1 MSKWLPSAATVSE
14 PLDTHDAVA
23 LHDIEAIKQLKA
35 RYCRYLDDK
44 NWSAWRTLFDDGF
57 TSDIAGPGG
66 RHTAGADAFVA
77 YTRKSIGRA
86 SQRTVHQV
94 HAPEI
99 TLTSATTA
107 QGVWAL
113 NDVVRLAPAVTLHGY
128 GHYHETYEKRD
139 GHWRIKTS
147 RLTRLRE
154 DIATPLLPQRIAQR
168 VRAAAATL
176 ARRTAPK
183 KLTNFRSQHE

>member
-1 MSKWLPSAATVSE
+1 MAINALGIHAMDDAA
-14 PLDTHDAVA
+14 A
-23 LHDIEAIKQLKA
+23 LHEIEAIKQLKA
-35 RYCRYLDDK
+35 RYCRHLDDK
-44 NWSAWRTLFDDGF
+44 DWHQWRRLFDDDF
-57 TSDIAGPGG
+57 ASDIAGAGG
-66 RHTAGADAFVA
+66 GQTTGADAFVA
-77 YTRKSIGRA
+77 YTRKSIGRP

-107 QGVWAL
+107 KGVWAL
-113 NDVVRLAPAVTLHGY
+113 NDVVRLTPVVTLHGY

-154 DIATPLLPQRIAQR
+154 DIAIPLLPQRIAQR
-168 VRAAAATL
+168 VRATAAKL
-176 ARRTAPK
+176 ARLTAPRA
-183 KLTNFRSQHE
+183 LTNV

>member
-1 MSKWLPSAATVSE
+1 MRSPHPAMAIRVPGIHPMDDAA
-14 PLDTHDAVA
+14 A
-23 LHDIEAIKQLKA
+23 LHEIEAIKQLKA

-44 NWSAWRTLFDDGF
+44 DWSAWRALFDDDF
-57 TSDIAGPGG
+57 ASEIAGTGG
-66 RHTAGADAFVA
+66 RQTTGADAFVA
-77 YTRKSIGRA
+77 YTRKSIGRP

-99 TLTSATTA
+99 TLVSATTA
-107 QGVWAL
+107 NGVWAL

-128 GHYHETYEKRD
+128 GHYHETYVKRD

-154 DIATPLLPQRIAQR
+154 DIAIPLLPQRIAQH
-168 VRAAAATL
+168 VRATAAKL
-176 ARRTAPK
+176 ARRTAPRA
-183 KLTNFRSQHE
+183 LTNV